1 MSGNLSEHD
10 GATGANRDADTD
22 GAPPGAESP
31 GGLVIGEPAGGA
43 VAAGLRAEAG
53 DSGRQLGRP
62 ADGGTLPSP
71 VVPPSR
77 AFHGPRPVPAPHH
90 RGGSPRTLALALILT
105 GLLLSGCGMTD
116 DDSPGNTT
124 GDSQEAR
131 ASPPGAGT
139 ATTEEAVAAVKE
151 VSGELHRFAGV
162 PGKASEPGPGV
173 KECAGKDPD
182 AYFTVYHPWNFAP
195 SEPGDLDV
203 AMENLKKR
211 LHTGGW
217 VTERVYRDNSR
228 NKALNLIADNDAKK
242 VSVWIVQYSE
252 DAAPSLGINVT
263 SGCYR
268 VPEGETVDH
277 F

>member
-1 MSGNLSEHD
+1 MFY
-10 GATGANRDADTD
+10 
-22 GAPPGAESP
+22 
-31 GGLVIGEPAGGA
+31 GL
-43 VAAGLRAEAG
+43 
-53 DSGRQLGRP
+53 
-62 ADGGTLPSP
+62 
-71 VVPPSR
+71 
-77 AFHGPRPVPAPHH
+77 RPVPAPHH
-90 RGGSPRTLALALILT
+90 RGGSSRTLTLALVLT

-116 DDSPGNTT
+116 NDGNDSPGSTA

-131 ASPPGAGT
+131 TSLPDAGT
-139 ATTEEAVAAVKE
+139 ATTEEAVAAMKK
-151 VSGELHRFAGV
+151 VSSELYRFAGV

-173 KECAGKDPD
+173 KECEGKDPD
-182 AYFTVYHPWNFAP
+182 TYFTVYHPWNFAP
-195 SEPGDLDV
+195 SKPGDIDV

-211 LHTGGW
+211 LDTGGW
-217 VTERVYRDNSR
+217 VTKRLYRDNSR